1 MLNIN
6 VALVGMGFGCRFIP
20 IYLKHPAVG
29 NLTISDTD
37 PGRLKQARDQ
47 FGVARGVASLEE
59 ILADPGI
66 DAVHLVTGIPDHARQ
81 VIAVLRAGKH
91 CACTVPM
98 ATSLEDIR
106 AIIAA
111 VRESG
116 KNYMMMETQ
125 IYSREYLYACELR
138 ERGTFG
144 PLQFLR
150 GAHYQDMENWP
161 WYWAGLPP
169 MWYSTHA
176 VAPLLGFAGTRAKSV
191 QCLGS
196 GALRPELR
204 ELYGNPYPVETAI
217 FQLEREIPLAM
228 EITRSLFQTSRAYLE
243 SFNIYGEDASLEWP
257 YHGEPLVLTR
267 QSRLGEHDGP
277 RRAIPERI
285 GLPDYASRLPAEI
298 AEFTGGV
305 TDDGQAA
312 HPSVRHGG
320 SHGGSHP
327 HLVHEFI
334 RSIVEKRKPAIDE
347 IRAADWTAAG
357 ICAHQSAMLDGA
369 RVEIPRF

>member
-1 MLNIN
+1 
-6 VALVGMGFGCRFIP
+6 
-20 IYLKHPAVG
+20 
-29 NLTISDTD
+29 
-37 PGRLKQARDQ
+37 
-47 FGVARGVASLEE
+47 VASLEE